1 MDQSKGFSGW
11 QIRNILEDAADMEE
25 AAKTGRL
32 DSTMCVE
39 IFIVKIQHRREFLAL
54 AKECPDML

>member
-39 IFIVKIQHRREFLAL
+39 IFIVKYSAYVQS
-54 AKECPDML
+54 